1 MTEVGVVAGV
11 VAVVGALIWYLR
23 RRRQDTSQRGIISFL
38 RSRLR
43 SGVNANAPPAGAQ
56 TQELPGSHY
65 YAPSGI
71 PSQMFYNSS
80 STSRTFAP
88 QPSPNIPVTGP
99 NLSGAPHT
107 STKSNY
113 APSTNRSAY
122 ATTTPSDISSDPD
135 AHRGSGVYAPAMPPA
150 SAQGP
155 ATAGPP
161 SHSYNVAVNHVQ
173 GPVPNDPVEEG
184 LMSGRRRGRYP

>member
-1 MTEVGVVAGV
+1 MN
-11 VAVVGALIWYLR
+11 
-23 RRRQDTSQRGIISFL
+23 IIPFL
-38 RSRLR
+38 RSRLK
-43 SGVNANAPPAGAQ
+43 SGANVNAPPPGAQ

-71 PSQMFYNSS
+71 SSQTFYNSP
-80 STSRTFAP
+80 STGRTFAP

-99 NLSGAPHT
+99 SPSEAPHT

-113 APSTNRSAY
+113 APSASPPVPY
-122 ATTTPSDISSDPD
+122 ATTTPSDIPSDPEV
-135 AHRGSGVYAPAMPPA
+135 HRGSGVYAPGMPPA

-155 ATAGPP
+155 AAAGPP
-161 SHSYNVAVNHVQ
+161 INSYNVAVNHAQ
-173 GPVPNDPVEEG
+173 GLIPSDPVEEG